1 MISMSSVSTM
11 IFDAFCQNMSFQNTD
26 ELVQYEVYIAISP
39 LLAVA
44 CRYGVPKAAV
54 AVKIPGSLRA
64 TQSGD
69 K

>member
-1 MISMSSVSTM
+1 MHFVKITE
-11 IFDAFCQNMSFQNTD
+11 QG
-26 ELVQYEVYIAISP
+26 LVQYEAKSTAISP

-54 AVKIPGSLRA
+54 DVEIPGSLRA
-64 TQSGD
+64 TPSGD

>member
-1 MISMSSVSTM
+1 MISMSSVFTM

-26 ELVQYEVYIAISP
+26 VLVQYEICIAISP

-54 AVKIPGSLRA
+54 DVEIPGSLRA
-64 TQSGD
+64 TPSGD